1 MANCKFGYGKYS
13 STIPFY
19 IIKPSSRWSIIIK
32 PLPLSKWEN
41 MHLIKI
47 KKTAPSPL
55 PCPFPKKINLPGNPT
70 NWLLDTSYDSYKI
83 TN

>member
-47 KKTAPSPL
+47 KKNCPISPPL
-55 PCPFPKKINLPGNPT
+55 PLPQEN
-70 NWLLDTSYDSYKI
+70 
-83 TN
+83 